1 MFIPTD
7 QHRNIHAALFSSS
20 SNLIIEACAGS
31 GKTSTA
37 TWLAG
42 QIPRRKDG
50 QFLDQAITFLA
61 FNKSI
66 AEALK
71 TRLPSYVAASTFH
84 SLGFSALKTVLG
96 RSVKV
101 DAKKCMSIVYSLMD
115 REDPDIQ
122 NVQRLVSLCKNQWP
136 MELDTRFV
144 QSVAEKQDLE
154 LLDDK
159 SYVAVLRTLER
170 SWKDQKTIDFDDML
184 LLPLLLDAE
193 FTKQDYV
200 FVDECQDTNDI
211 QLEILGRLGKRE
223 RCDTCDDDDSCDP
236 PCCDCNDRGFT
247 WKTKFVFVGDPHQA
261 IYAFRGANADSMDR
275 IKDRFGCLVL
285 PLDVSYRCPQSV
297 VAEAQKQLQSPTYK
311 L

>member
-1 MFIPTD
+1 MFIPTN
-7 QHRNIHAALFSSS
+7 QHHSIHAALFSSS
-20 SNLIIEACAGS
+20 SNIIIEACAGS

-37 TWLAG
+37 TWLAS
-42 QIPRRKDG
+42 QIPRRTPG
-50 QFLDQAITFLA
+50 AFLDQAITFLA

-84 SLGFSALKTVLG
+84 SLGFSALKSVLG
-96 RSVKV
+96 PSVKV

-115 REDPDIQ
+115 RDDPDIQ

-136 MELDTRFV
+136 QESCTSFAA
-144 QSVAEKQDLE
+144 SVAEKQDLE
-154 LLDDK
+154 LINEQNY
-159 SYVAVLRTLER
+159 SIVMRVLER
-170 SWKDQKTIDFDDML
+170 SRANTAVIDFDDML

-200 FVDECQDTNDI
+200 FVDEAQDTNDI
-211 QLEILGRLGKRE
+211 QLEILNRLDKNQAKFSDGQAIFPNRPTT
-223 RCDTCDDDDSCDP
+223 R
-236 PCCDCNDRGFT
+236 
-247 WKTKFVFVGDPHQA
+247 FVFVGDPHQA
-261 IYAFRGANADSMDR
+261 IYAFRGANSDSMER
-275 IKDRFGCLVL
+275 IRARFSCSVL

-297 VAEAQKQLQSPTYK
+297 VAEAQKQLQNSIFS